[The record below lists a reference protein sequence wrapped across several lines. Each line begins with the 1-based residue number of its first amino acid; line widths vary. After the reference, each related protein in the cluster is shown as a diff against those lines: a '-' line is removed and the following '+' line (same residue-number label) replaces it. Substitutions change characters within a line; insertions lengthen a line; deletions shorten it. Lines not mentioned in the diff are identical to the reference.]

1 MARVKFAIMTLAFAP
16 LPNDHRRVKAWGA
29 GRDAMWR
36 FGSKRPGSEVWD
48 EPIDGPLG
56 DIEAA
61 ERIRSICRSAADS
74 AGHTAQLAGNGRR
87 AAQKKLQAESDR
99 YERAA
104 KAAMEIAMKMSD
116 ELMRDA
122 AVREIV
128 DLCLAANNTRTAKI
142 LFRAIQ
148 APAIRDMVLRDHPEI
163 GGSP

>member
-1 MARVKFAIMTLAFAP
+1 MRWFGREKPGEIWEQAIASPA
-16 LPNDHRRVKAWGA
+16 
-29 GRDAMWR
+29 
-36 FGSKRPGSEVWD
+36 
-48 EPIDGPLG
+48 G

-61 ERIRSICRSAADS
+61 ETIRNICRSAADS
-74 AGHTAQLAGNGRR
+74 AELVAHLTENGKRS
-87 AAQKKLQAESDR
+87 AQKKQQAESDR

-128 DLCLAANNTRTAKI
+128 DLCLTANNTRTAKI

-148 APAIRDMVLRDHPEI
+148 APAIRDMVLRDHPEMEQ
-163 GGSP
+163 

>member
-1 MARVKFAIMTLAFAP
+1 MV
-16 LPNDHRRVKAWGA
+16 
-29 GRDAMWR
+29 WR
-36 FGSKRPGSEVWD
+36 FGKKQPDGEIWD
-48 EPIDGPLG
+48 EPVEGLG

-61 ERIRSICRSAADS
+61 ERVRNICRSAADS
-74 AGHTAQLAGNGRR
+74 AERAMQLAGNDKRS
-87 AAQKKLQAESDR
+87 AQKRHKTESDR

-128 DLCLAANNTRTAKI
+128 DLCLTAKNTKTATI

-148 APAIRDMVLRDHPEI
+148 APAIRDMVLRDHPELEH
-163 GGSP
+163 

>member
-1 MARVKFAIMTLAFAP
+1 MKWFGKPKLGEAWEEP
-16 LPNDHRRVKAWGA
+16 L
-29 GRDAMWR
+29 
-36 FGSKRPGSEVWD
+36 
-48 EPIDGPLG
+48 DGPLG

-61 ERIRSICRSAADS
+61 ERVRIICRSAADS
-74 AGHTAQLAGNGRR
+74 AELAAHLANNGKRS
-87 AAQKKLQAESDR
+87 AQKKQKVESDR

-128 DLCLAANNTRTAKI
+128 DLCLTANNVKTAKI

-148 APAIRDMVLRDHPEI
+148 APAIRDMVLRDHPEL
-163 GGSP
+163 GS

>member
-1 MARVKFAIMTLAFAP
+1 MK
-16 LPNDHRRVKAWGA
+16 W
-29 GRDAMWR
+29 
-36 FGSKRPGSEVWD
+36 FGKPKLGEVWD
-48 EPIDGPLG
+48 EPVDGPLG

-61 ERIRSICRSAADS
+61 ERVRAICRSAADS
-74 AGHTAQLAGNGRR
+74 AGQAAQLAGNGKRS
-87 AAQKKLQAESDR
+87 AQRKQQVESDR

-116 ELMRDA
+116 ALMRDA

-128 DLCLAANNTRTAKI
+128 DLCLTANNTKTAGI

-163 GGSP
+163 GR

>member
-1 MARVKFAIMTLAFAP
+1 MK
-16 LPNDHRRVKAWGA
+16 W
-29 GRDAMWR
+29 
-36 FGSKRPGSEVWD
+36 FGKPKPGEAWD
-48 EPIDGPLG
+48 EPVDGPLG

-61 ERIRSICRSAADS
+61 ERIRNICRSATDS
-74 AGHTAQLAGNGRR
+74 AEQAAHLAGKGRR
-87 AAQKKLQAESDR
+87 SAQKKLQIESER

-128 DLCLAANNTRTAKI
+128 DLCLVANNTKTATI

-148 APAIRDMVLRDHPEI
+148 APAIRDMVLRDHPEL
-163 GGSP
+163 GR

>member
-1 MARVKFAIMTLAFAP
+1 
-16 LPNDHRRVKAWGA
+16 
-29 GRDAMWR
+29 MWR
-36 FGSKRPGSEVWD
+36 FGRDKPGEVWD

-61 ERIRSICRSAADS
+61 ERIRAICRSAAES
-74 AGHTAQLAGNGRR
+74 AEQAADLAGNGKRP
-87 AAQKKLQAESDR
+87 AQKKHQIESDR

-104 KAAMEIAMKMSD
+104 RTAMEIAMKMSD

-128 DLCLAANNTRTAKI
+128 DLCLTANNTKTAKI

-148 APAIRDMVLRDHPEI
+148 APDIRDMVLLDHPEL
-163 GGSP
+163 GR